1 VHEIVA
7 AIVFGS
13 TVAFLIV
20 VRVAVTAA

>member
-20 VRVAVTAA
+20 VRVTVMAA